1 MTKKEYFEGNLLNS
15 NGNMEMK
22 FNTLNDFETFM
33 HEDQAYLIKAEVKP
47 NSEAWESIEAGY
59 LPEEGQEGLID
70 LNHITVSISFLTEVY
85 EIGMGKGAIDKPTTE
100 NEVAE
105 QLREM
110 KAENEALKRKLK
122 DYSFSADE
130 YSMAIDLLD
139 RRSFEEWQEAVE
151 Q

>member
-22 FNTLNDFETFM
+22 FNTLSDFETFT

-70 LNHITVSISFLTEVY
+70 LNHITVSLSFIDEIY
-85 EIGMGKGAIDKPTTE
+85 ELGMGKGAFDKPTTE
-100 NEVAE
+100 NQVLE

-110 KAENEALKRKLK
+110 KAENERMKSEIK
-122 DYSFSADE
+122 DYEKSMENYSLAVDFLDE
-130 YSMAIDLLD
+130 
-139 RRSFEEWQEAVE
+139 RSLEEWEEAIS
-151 Q
+151 